1 MRRCEQWYDRQFYRP
16 TQRVLTWCPRPAKW
30 HAVLNDVDVY
40 VCGYH
45 ARLIRRKAAMHIEK
59 MP

>member
-1 MRRCEQWYDRQFYRP
+1 MKRCEQWYQPRDRMLP
-16 TQRVLTWCPRPAKW
+16 TMHCPNPAKW
-30 HAVLNDVDVY
+30 HAVLNGEDVY